1 MKLSKAKRDS
11 ALDDGSEEQK
21 NTSRLLKVVSDLQIR
36 NLEIW
41 GVEPE
46 EKQRSIK
53 DQWFIHVDKNYQ
65 IECL

>member
-46 EKQRSIK
+46 EKTAI
-53 DQWFIHVDKNYQ
+53 N
-65 IECL
+65 